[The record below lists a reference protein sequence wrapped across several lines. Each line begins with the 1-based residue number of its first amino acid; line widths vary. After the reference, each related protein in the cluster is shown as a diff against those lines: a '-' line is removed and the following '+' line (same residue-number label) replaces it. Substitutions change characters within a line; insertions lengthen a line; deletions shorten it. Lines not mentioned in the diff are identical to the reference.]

1 MTAKLISGAAIQSL
15 VETLTGGAASADDFG
30 RWGLFVNG
38 RINYGDKKQTQN
50 QAGFDFD
57 TIGVTTGV
65 DYRIRDN
72 FVVGAA
78 LGYSRIKTDFDR
90 SAGHLD
96 IDTWNG
102 SLFGT
107 YFSADKFYVDAAL
120 NYGDSGYDSV
130 RRIVYTDVG
139 GPVDRTATSD
149 TDGMETS
156 ASLSAGYD
164 FSHGAWTFG
173 PHVGSD
179 YYNVD
184 VDEFRET
191 GAGGLNMVVG
201 DQNAQSFTL
210 NAGGHLSYVFTPS
223 WGVLIPHLRVDFV
236 HEFEDSRE
244 LVAIQLAA
252 DPFSADPTNPTPPI
266 NLQTDRPDADYVVWS
281 TGFSAQF
288 INGMSG
294 FVNYRSTTGYSD
306 LTLSEV
312 TLGLRWERSF

>member
-1 MTAKLISGAAIQSL
+1 MGT
-15 VETLTGGAASADDFG
+15 
-30 RWGLFVNG
+30 FVNG
-38 RINYGDKKQTQN
+38 RINYGDKEQTQN
-50 QAGFDFD
+50 QAGFDFN

-65 DYRIRDN
+65 DYRFRDN

-78 LGYSRIKTDFDR
+78 VGYSQIKTDFDH

-107 YFSADKFYVDAAL
+107 YFSTDKFYVDAAL

-139 GPVDRTATSD
+139 GTVDRTAKSD

-164 FSHGAWTFG
+164 FTHGAWTFG

-244 LVAIQLAA
+244 LVEHPGWRRIH
-252 DPFSADPTNPTPPI
+252 SAPIPPI
-266 NLQTDRPDADYVVWS
+266 PLRRSICRRTAPMRTTWSGRPDSRRSSS
-281 TGFSAQF
+281 TECRAS
-288 INGMSG
+288 
-294 FVNYRSTTGYSD
+294 STTAARRAILIS
-306 LTLSEV
+306 
-312 TLGLRWERSF
+312 R